1 MAGAANR
8 LYRQELMPKEI
19 TSLHEVLADQLKDLY
34 SAEKL
39 IAKALP
45 KMAKAAH
52 AASLKQSFLTHL
64 EQTKGHIERL
74 KSVCAGLQISP
85 NGKTCQ
91 ATVGL
96 VKEGEEAIEE
106 EALPEMKDVMLIAA
120 ARRVEHYEMSG
131 YTSASDLA
139 RALGLKDALKALS
152 ATLAEEAS
160 TDAKLAKASV
170 PATAK
175 ALAAKKPV
183 AVKKGG
189 AAAEVGKALSKMVEK
204 IEKIAS

>member
-1 MAGAANR
+1 
-8 LYRQELMPKEI
+8 MPKEI
-19 TSLHEVLADQLKDLY
+19 TSLREVLVDQLKDLY

-45 KMAKAAH
+45 KMAKAAT
-52 AASLKQSFLTHL
+52 APALKQSFLAHL
-64 EQTKGHIERL
+64 EQTKGHVERL
-74 KSVCAGLQISP
+74 KSVCAGLQVSP

-96 VKEGEEAIEE
+96 VKEGDEAISE

-139 RALGLKDALKALS
+139 RALGLKDALKTLS
-152 ATLAEEAS
+152 ATLAEEKS
-160 TDAKLAKASV
+160 TDAKLAKASIS
-170 PATAK
+170 ANAK
-175 ALAAKKPV
+175 ALAAKVPVLKKKPGV
-183 AVKKGG
+183 V
-189 AAAEVGKALSKMVEK
+189 AEVGKALSKMVED
-204 IEKIAS
+204 IAG